1 MLYSILILCVIR
13 GQKFVFQDMDGKVF
27 IIDDAGINTSEEVRA
42 VWGDEVLTLVNA
54 GAKCCEPESYLVNNF
69 KHRILLT
76 SSPRSRRDRSWLK
89 QFANANAVFTME
101 PWSRKEFVV
110 ATFVCSA

>member
-1 MLYSILILCVIR
+1 M
-13 GQKFVFQDMDGKVF
+13 FGKVF
-27 IIDDAGINTSEEVRA
+27 IIDCNGVRVPRDAPA
-42 VWGDEVLTLVNA
+42 VSYDTDNVLTLVDANID
-54 GAKCCEPESYLVNNF
+54 CYLPCEYLLNNF
-69 KHRILLT
+69 KHQILVT

-110 ATFVCSA
+110 VSFVCSA

>member
-27 IIDDAGINTSEEVRA
+27 IIDDAGVNLAKEVRA
-42 VWGDEVLTLVNA
+42 VSGDEVLTLVDA
-54 GAKCCEPESYLVNNF
+54 DAKCCEPEGYLLRNS

-101 PWSRKEFVV
+101 PWSRQEIVV
-110 ATFVCSA
+110 ATFVRSA

>member
-1 MLYSILILCVIR
+1 MIR
-13 GQKFVFQDMDGKVF
+13 GQQFVFQDMHGKVF
-27 IIDDAGINTSEEVRA
+27 IINDAGVNTSEETWTVSD
-42 VWGDEVLTLVNA
+42 DEVLTLVDA
-54 GAKCCEPESYLVNNF
+54 DTKCYEPEDYLVDDSN
-69 KHRILLT
+69 HRILLT

-110 ATFVCSA
+110 VSFVCSA